1 MFVFPRSVWTVLA
14 GVATAAAFVAL
25 NLLLAYG

>member
-1 MFVFPRSVWTVLA
+1 MFVFPRSVWSVLA
-14 GVATAAAFVAL
+14 GVAVALVFVAL